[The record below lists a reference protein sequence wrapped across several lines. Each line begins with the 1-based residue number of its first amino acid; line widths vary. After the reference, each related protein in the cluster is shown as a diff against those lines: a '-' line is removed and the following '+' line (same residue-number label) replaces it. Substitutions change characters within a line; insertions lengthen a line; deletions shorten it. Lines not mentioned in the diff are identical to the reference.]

1 MLRYKKRRLCMI
13 ESFFSGLD
21 GIIAIMLIVLSGFI
35 GLLSI
40 VSITTNVVLTIKY
53 LKYNNTLN
61 SAGLTGEEVARKILD
76 KNGLEDVAVSTS
88 GAFLFGNS
96 YSHRAKK
103 VRIRNMTTNTA
114 SITALAMGS
123 QKASLAIMDK
133 NGDPAM
139 KARVAL
145 TPLVVFGPL
154 AFIPLV
160 LIGFVVDIFLLKTN
174 GIVSVV
180 IAFLALLF
188 YLVAIIAAIIELKTE
203 KKAQNMAREILAE
216 ENLATE
222 DELEQIKSLYTLYN
236 IQYINDII
244 LAMLEILYYV
254 LKILAIFAKS
264 SSKKK

>member
-1 MLRYKKRRLCMI
+1 
-13 ESFFSGLD
+13 
-21 GIIAIMLIVLSGFI
+21 
-35 GLLSI
+35 
-40 VSITTNVVLTIKY
+40 
-53 LKYNNTLN
+53 
-61 SAGLTGEEVARKILD
+61 
-76 KNGLEDVAVSTS
+76 
-88 GAFLFGNS
+88 
-96 YSHRAKK
+96 
-103 VRIRNMTTNTA
+103 MTTNTA

-216 ENLATE
+216 ENLATQ

-236 IQYINDII
+236 VQYINDII
-244 LAMLEILYYV
+244 LAVLEILYYV

>member
-1 MLRYKKRRLCMI
+1 MI

-123 QKASLAIMDK
+123 QK
-133 NGDPAM
+133 
-139 KARVAL
+139 R
-145 TPLVVFGPL
+145 
-154 AFIPLV
+154 
-160 LIGFVVDIFLLKTN
+160 
-174 GIVSVV
+174 
-180 IAFLALLF
+180 
-188 YLVAIIAAIIELKTE
+188 
-203 KKAQNMAREILAE
+203 
-216 ENLATE
+216 
-222 DELEQIKSLYTLYN
+222 
-236 IQYINDII
+236 
-244 LAMLEILYYV
+244 
-254 LKILAIFAKS
+254 
-264 SSKKK
+264 